1 MAGPDGRSR
10 QKRGK
15 MIDLEAV
22 KNAPVAREPFSYFLA
37 ERVLDADSLAAI
49 RADFPTITSSG
60 IHPVEQVAGGA
71 AFDKLVAELRSPEF
85 EATIGEKFGV
95 DLSGKPLMITVR
107 GRAHKR
113 DGRIH
118 TDSVDKLITG
128 LLYLNDPN
136 WSAPTG
142 RLRLLRNG
150 TDLEDYL
157 AEVPPNGG
165 TLVMFKRSDKSWH
178 GHHPF
183 EGERRYL
190 MFNWMTSE
198 LTHAKNVGRHRLSSR
213 LKKLNPFG

>member
-1 MAGPDGRSR
+1 
-10 QKRGK
+10 
-15 MIDLEAV
+15 MIDLDAIE
-22 KNAPVAREPFSYFLA
+22 KAPVATEPFIYFLA
-37 ERVLDADSLAAI
+37 ERVLDEASLAAI
-49 RADFPTITSSG
+49 RAGFPRISSSG
-60 IHPVEQVAGGA
+60 IHPVDEIAAGP
-71 AFDKLVAELRSPEF
+71 AFAKLVEELRSPEL
-85 EATIGEKFGV
+85 EKLVGMKFGV
-95 DLSGKPLMITVR
+95 CLAGKPLMITVR
-107 GRAHKR
+107 GHAHKR

-118 TDSVDKLITG
+118 TDSADKLITG

-150 TDLEDYL
+150 SDLEDYI

-165 TLVMFKRSDKSWH
+165 TMVMFKRSDRSWH

-190 MFNWMTSE
+190 MFNWMTSG

-213 LKKLNPFG
+213 LKKLIPLA